1 MNSRHQAIR
10 SQISVMC
17 HDRAMDYVKAF
28 HLRTDEESVI
38 IECDVNGLS
47 VVQAVEKLH
56 LSPEALK
63 ERRRRAYAKIAD
75 AIEYA
80 KEKSREG

>member
-1 MNSRHQAIR
+1 
-10 SQISVMC
+10 MC
-17 HDRAMDYVKAF
+17 HERAVDYIMAF
-28 HLRTDEESVI
+28 HLRPDEEAVL

-47 VVQAVEKLH
+47 SIQAAKKLH

-75 AIEYA
+75 GIEYE
-80 KEKSREG
+80 KEKSREN